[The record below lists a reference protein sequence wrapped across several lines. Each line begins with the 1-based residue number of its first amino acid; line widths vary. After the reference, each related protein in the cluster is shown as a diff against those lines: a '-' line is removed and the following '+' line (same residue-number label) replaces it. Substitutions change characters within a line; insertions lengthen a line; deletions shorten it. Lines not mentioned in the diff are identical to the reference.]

1 MMKCACC
8 GRRKKLGES
17 FEDLGKGGAV
27 CVDCSDLMYRI
38 HDAYVEKEEEEYERQ
53 VEAVCAFI
61 KNAKASDAFAAWF
74 ENDFMKRN
82 R

>member
-1 MMKCACC
+1 
-8 GRRKKLGES
+8 
-17 FEDLGKGGAV
+17 
-27 CVDCSDLMYRI
+27 MYRI